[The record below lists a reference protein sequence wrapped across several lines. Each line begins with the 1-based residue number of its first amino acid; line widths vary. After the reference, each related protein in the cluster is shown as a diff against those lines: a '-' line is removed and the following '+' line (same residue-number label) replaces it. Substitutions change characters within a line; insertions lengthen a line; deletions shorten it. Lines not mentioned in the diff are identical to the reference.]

1 MTNRR
6 LIRIKVL
13 QLLYAYTKKESATI
27 AEIEKDLFKSISKS
41 TDLYYHVFLLLTEI
55 QRKAFV
61 KMDAARNRKNIATR
75 ELNPNT
81 RFVNNPVIQQIAE
94 NRKFKA
100 YVHANLVSLT
110 DCEDII
116 TTLYNRLL
124 EMESFQNYMNK
135 EEVTFDDHKKLVL
148 EMVAE
153 LIAPSEEFLD
163 AMEEKCIYWN
173 DDFEFVLSMV
183 YKTIKNIKEG
193 TPESESIFISLYN
206 AEEELEFAKTL
217 FRKAI
222 LDATINDSMIEKY
235 TINWEVDRISDID
248 QLILYAAITE
258 LKYFPSIPIKV
269 TFDEY
274 IEISKSYS
282 TGKSGSF
289 INGVLDKILAQL
301 QENNEIQKTG
311 RGLMEQSPQA

>member
-1 MTNRR
+1 
-6 LIRIKVL
+6 
-13 QLLYAYTKKESATI
+13 
-27 AEIEKDLFKSISKS
+27 
-41 TDLYYHVFLLLTEI
+41 
-55 QRKAFV
+55 
-61 KMDAARNRKNIATR
+61 
-75 ELNPNT
+75 
-81 RFVNNPVIQQIAE
+81 
-94 NRKFKA
+94 
-100 YVHANLVSLT
+100 
-110 DCEDII
+110 
-116 TTLYNRLL
+116 
-124 EMESFQNYMNK
+124 MESFQNYMNK

-183 YKTIKNIKEG
+183 YKTVKNIKEG